1 MKAGLTNRLRKE
13 FSGLSKAEKAVASYM
28 LTNMSSLPFE
38 TAASIAESVGVS
50 QMTVSRFLRALGYR
64 GLSDLKEKMRNELD
78 TTPLLIS
85 DRVDRIRKQSS
96 GDSKLWDNFEL
107 EMQATIGVYEL
118 RGTRAWKRSI
128 EILAKR
134 SDVYVAGF
142 QTIAGI
148 ASDFAARLDYVRPN
162 VRLLD
167 RGNGTFAE
175 LLAGQASAP
184 CLVLFEMRRY
194 TKLSHQLAR
203 SAVDAGVPVIIICDN
218 HCHWARDY
226 TEEVL
231 SVSTDSHLFW
241 DSQAPFLSLVNLLFD
256 DLIARLGDKVA
267 DRIRAMRELQDRFEA
282 FQD

>member
-64 GLSDLKEKMRNELD
+64 GLSDLKDKMRNELD

-96 GDSKLWDNFEL
+96 RDSKLWDNFEL

-118 RGTRAWKRSI
+118 RATRAWKRSI

-194 TKLSHQLAR
+194 TRLSHQLAR
-203 SAVDAGVPVIIICDN
+203 SAVDAGIPVIIICDN

-267 DRIRAMRELQDRFEA
+267 ERIRAMRELQDRFEA

>member
-1 MKAGLTNRLRKE
+1 MNRLRKE
-13 FSGLSKAEKAVASYM
+13 FPSLSKAEKAVASYM

-50 QMTVSRFLRALGYR
+50 QMTVSRFLRTLGYR
-64 GLSDLKEKMRNELD
+64 GLSDLKEKMRSELD

-85 DRVDRIRKQSS
+85 DRVDRIRKQST

-107 EMQATIGVYEL
+107 EMQSTIGVYEL
-118 RGTRAWKRSI
+118 RGTRVWKRTVDTLSTS
-128 EILAKR
+128 
-134 SDVYVAGF
+134 SDVFVAGF
-142 QTIAGI
+142 QTISGI

-162 VRLLD
+162 TRFLD
-167 RGNGTFAE
+167 GSTGTFSD
-175 LLAGQASAP
+175 LLAGSASAP

-203 SAVDAGVPVIIICDN
+203 ASVDAGIPVIIVCDN

-226 TEEVL
+226 TDDVL

-241 DSQAPFLSLVNLLFD
+241 DSQAPFLSLINLLLD

-267 DRIRAMRELQDRFEA
+267 DRIQAMRKLQDSFDA